1 MKNRSAIIRRI
12 TRKALL
18 AFGAFAC
25 SIIAT
30 AQQENTMYFM
40 DRVPYVST
48 LNPAITPECKFY
60 LGGLLFPISGQIP
73 PSMYA
78 SAYIPFSYSDA
89 IRYGDGKY
97 SENLVGP
104 YYSVDYFN
112 DFKKKARLQNQNV
125 ISAEFHVP
133 LLNFGFRIKK
143 KHFVSFGITE
153 KIYAN
158 SIFPKD
164 LLIFPAE
171 GNGAYDEITLNGLA
185 FNAGAY
191 REYALGYKHQVNKY
205 FKIGATIKYL
215 NGYYN
220 IYSLPSEITLKTNR
234 AETQLELNANMQ
246 VNTSIPIDTV
256 SLDSDGNVNDI
267 TTRSPSNEE
276 LVKLLTFSP
285 NRGVAFDFGLAKDFN
300 SEITLY
306 ASAVDI
312 GFINWNSD
320 PYTFDFQGKQNI
332 VGVKI
337 DSLDFEEAIDSYK
350 IDSLF
355 NDFQYKASKGSYRQ
369 WLPAKFYVGADYRL
383 KKWVKLGLV
392 YRAEYTN
399 KHLFH
404 AVTGSVN
411 LKYAKFANTSLSYT
425 IKNNSFSNLGFGTSF
440 AMGPYTMFFISDNI
454 GAAIWWHKSQLF
466 AFRMGTSMVFGTRDK
481 KKAQSSVPLLPQY
494 GAM

>member
-1 MKNRSAIIRRI
+1 MVKSLGIF
-12 TRKALL
+12 RKTSGKFILTTFFL
-18 AFGAFAC
+18 VVMSGGY
-25 SIIAT
+25 

-78 SAYIPFSYSDA
+78 SAYVPFSYSDA
-89 IRYGDGKY
+89 IRYGDGSY
-97 SENLVGP
+97 SDSLVLP
-104 YYSVDYFN
+104 LYSTEYFN
-112 DFKKKARLQNQNV
+112 DFKKRLRNQNV
-125 ISAEFHVP
+125 ISAELQLP

-143 KHFVSFGITE
+143 QHFLNFSITE
-153 KIYAN
+153 KFYAN

-164 LLIFPAE
+164 LLIFPVE
-171 GNGAYDEITLNGLA
+171 GNGAHEELTLNGIA

-205 FKIGATIKYL
+205 FKVGATIKYL

-220 IYSLPSEITLKTNR
+220 LYSLPSEITLKTNR
-234 AETQLELNANMQ
+234 AETQLEINANMQ
-246 VNTSIPIDTV
+246 INTSLPIDSV
-256 SLDSDGNVNDI
+256 SLDSDGNASDVAI
-267 TTRSPSNEE
+267 REPSKDEIVE
-276 LVKLLTFSP
+276 LLTFSP

-312 GFINWNSD
+312 GFINWNND

-337 DSLDFEEAIDSYK
+337 DSIDFQDAIDSYK

-355 NDFQYKASKGSYRQ
+355 NDFNYKATRGSYRQ
-369 WLPAKFYVGADYRL
+369 WLPAKFYLGADYRL

-399 KHLFH
+399 QHLFH

-411 LKYAKFANTSLSYT
+411 LKYAKFGNTSLSYT
-425 IKNNSFSNLGFGTSF
+425 IKNNSYYNLGFGTSF

-481 KKAQSSVPLLPQY
+481 KKARSSVPLLRQFE
-494 GAM
+494 